1 MAVYRAKKREGQP
14 RNNGANGLAPV
25 SDDSMERLAKIMN
38 DSPTVL
44 KLKGTEWEI
53 RGLKPAVQWMIAE
66 EACKIVKGEKQ
77 AMGDVIREFAN
88 NLPSVAKVITLALL
102 NDKKRIEDKDW
113 FQKVYDELMWGDYE
127 IRDWAVLLAEILKMI
142 DIDFFFESTNVVQ
155 MIRKMTLDRKM
166 TRKEQG

>member
-14 RNNGANGLAPV
+14 RNKGANGLALV

-102 NDKKRIEDKDW
+102 NDKWRIEDKGW

-142 DIDFFFESTNVVQ
+142 DMDFFFESTNVVQ